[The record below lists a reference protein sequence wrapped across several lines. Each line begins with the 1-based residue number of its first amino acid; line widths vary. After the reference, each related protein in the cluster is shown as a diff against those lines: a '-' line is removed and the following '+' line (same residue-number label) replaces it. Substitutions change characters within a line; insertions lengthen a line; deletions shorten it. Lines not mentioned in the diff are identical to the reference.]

1 MPEPENRRLQG
12 VKSMNESKDI
22 EKTALMNNLSGT
34 GTTVVSAANG
44 KQTPSVSTSD
54 LFSASIANMQE
65 QDKTYFNKRITSF
78 IGYNAFTIEDL
89 PVTMQIIDKTYE
101 NYMKSFKETGYI
113 DFSQTGKIT
122 GVSEGEIY
130 KIFDKEIYGHLEKH
144 LLTPS
149 EISSLKK
156 LVPEIQDRQEM
167 FVKYLRGQPIN
178 HPQKANPGTLGFIKS
193 LFKKII
199 QGFFKMMEHKND
211 LETLFEKIKN
221 SKEISSC
228 YKPTGTKIQGVQHV
242 RDLDLRKTNLYSL
255 GSLKKVSGDIHLDSD
270 CKVPKQSWSKIDIQG
285 RIFLNGKDKTDFY
298 KNITPGKLN
307 DKSIPF
313 PGMER

>member
-1 MPEPENRRLQG
+1 
-12 VKSMNESKDI
+12 MNKNI
-22 EKTALMNNLSGT
+22 EGTTVMNDLSGT

-44 KQTPSVSTSD
+44 KQTPSLSTSD

-122 GVSEGEIY
+122 GVSKGEIC

-144 LLTPS
+144 FLNPS
-149 EISSLKK
+149 EIATLQK
-156 LVPEIQDRQEM
+156 LVPESHNRQEM

-178 HPQKANPGTLGFIKS
+178 LQLKSNPGSLSFIKA
-193 LFKKII
+193 LFRKIL
-199 QGFFKMMEHKND
+199 QGFFKIMEHKND
-211 LETLFEKIKN
+211 LETLFEKIKSN
-221 SKEISSC
+221 NGISSC
-228 YKPTGTKIQGVQHV
+228 YKPTGTKIQGVKHV
-242 RDLDLRKTNLYSL
+242 KDLDLRKSNLYSL

-270 CKVPKQSWSKIDIQG
+270 CKIPKQSWSKIDIQG
-285 RIFLNGKDKTDFY
+285 RIFLNGKDKTELY
-298 KNITPGKLN
+298 KNITQRKPG
-307 DKSIPF
+307 DKSILF